1 MGIDRSD
8 FWNVLDIDIYIY
20 IYYTYTYI
28 LIYIYICIL
37 IYIYCWYL
45 IEVKLWVHMIPD
57 ILRYTRHIWI
67 EIDLPLRPGGL
78 SQGDL
83 EQEAQQQPNNDHHS
97 WLLVGKKSW
106 KTQHLEKERL
116 VKKHRKV
123 VVGTGTTLQVIH
135 GFVQW
140 NQSETHLLPICEMLV
155 DWRCLSFQMYFK
167 CVQDLDTRNL
177 GEMIASIGLSNLIP
191 SWVS

>member
-1 MGIDRSD
+1 MH
-8 FWNVLDIDIYIY
+8 IDIYIY
-20 IYYTYTYI
+20 IS
-28 LIYIYICIL
+28 
-37 IYIYCWYL
+37 CWYL

-67 EIDLPLRPGGL
+67 EIDLPLRPCL

-97 WLLVGKKSW
+97 RLLVGKKSW

-123 VVGTGTTLQVIH
+123 VMGTGTTLQVIH

-140 NQSETHLLPICEMLV
+140 NQSETHHIFYQSAKCWWIEDVYHSKWTSNAFKIWIPEILGRWLPVLAYPI
-155 DWRCLSFQMYFK
+155 WSH
-167 CVQDLDTRNL
+167 L
-177 GEMIASIGLSNLIP
+177 GSAKASLAA
-191 SWVS
+191 